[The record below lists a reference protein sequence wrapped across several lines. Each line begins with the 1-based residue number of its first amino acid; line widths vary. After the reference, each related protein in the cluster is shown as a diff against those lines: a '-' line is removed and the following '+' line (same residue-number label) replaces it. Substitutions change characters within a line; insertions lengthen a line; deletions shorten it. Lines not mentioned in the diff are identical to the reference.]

1 MKQLDLFDIQT
12 EQVQKPFNHEVIS
25 ARNEL
30 STKASELMNGIFQ
43 FVVSKGKY
51 SSYKI
56 ETQKNHISKVLF
68 SVWEEKFQIYI
79 DYSFEKRNF
88 TQINYTETN
97 PEDREIVVKDFKIKN
112 LKITGMQKKVK
123 VWYGE
128 LKQSPNYFKHVWIDY
143 HSIIIFLEEVIKKY
157 HINS

>member
-1 MKQLDLFDIQT
+1 MKQLDLFDNFT
-12 EQVQKPFNHEVIS
+12 QKPAEPLNQEVIS
-25 ARNEL
+25 ARKEL

-43 FVVSKGKY
+43 FVISKGKY

-56 ETQKNHISKVLF
+56 ETEKNHITKVLF
-68 SVWEEKFQIYI
+68 SIWEEKFQVYI
-79 DYSFEKRNF
+79 EYSFEKRNF

-97 PEDREIVVKDFKIKN
+97 PEDREIVVNDFKIKN
-112 LKITGMQKKVK
+112 LKIKGMQRKVK

-128 LKQSPNYFKHVWIDY
+128 FKQSPNYFKHVWVDY

-157 HINS
+157 HLHS

>member
-1 MKQLDLFDIQT
+1 MKQLDLFDNFT
-12 EQVQKPFNHEVIS
+12 QKPTEPLNQEVIS
-25 ARNEL
+25 ARKEL
-30 STKASELMNGIFQ
+30 STKANELMNGVFQ

-56 ETQKNHISKVLF
+56 ETEKNHLSKVLF
-68 SVWEEKFQIYI
+68 SIGEEKFQIYI

-97 PEDREIVVKDFKIKN
+97 PEDREIVVRDFKIKN
-112 LKITGMQKKVK
+112 LKITGMQRKVK
-123 VWYGE
+123 VGYWE
-128 LKQSPNYFKHVWIDY
+128 LKQSPNYFKHVWVDY